1 MELLLV
7 IIELIIADLILGGDN
22 AIVISMATK
31 SLPQELKLKASLYGA
46 LAAIALRIIFI
57 VIILLFGE
65 QHIILLNLVAGL
77 LLIKVAVD
85 LVSPEEVEVEVEQ
98 SKSMLKAIKSIVIA
112 DAVMSFDN
120 AIVIA
125 SIVAATTFSTSI
137 QLILIVC
144 ALLVSFPIIIFG
156 ASILSKVIEKY
167 SIVVYF
173 FGILLIHIG
182 VELIIKDTLFAKYDV
197 DAITSIHGYQAWV
210 IALIIFGL
218 IWIKLR
224 LTAKK
229 SEIE

>member
-46 LAAIALRIIFI
+46 LAAIALRVIFI

-65 QHIILLNLVAGL
+65 QHIMLLNLVAGL

-85 LVSPEEVEVEVEQ
+85 LVSPEEEEVEVEQ

-224 LTAKK
+224 LATKK

>member
-46 LAAIALRIIFI
+46 LAAIALRVIFI

-65 QHIILLNLVAGL
+65 QHIMLLNLVAGL

-85 LVSPEEVEVEVEQ
+85 LVSPEEEEVEVEQ

-167 SIVVYF
+167 SIVVYL

-224 LTAKK
+224 LATKK